1 MEEIVKTGKYYKI
14 ESHIVNGVRYFYLCS
29 KEEVGYIIVTRCC
42 ENILLAF
49 EVAEREE
56 GLNHV

>member
-1 MEEIVKTGKYYKI
+1 MEETVKTGKYYKI

-29 KEEVGYIIVTRCC
+29 KEEAGYIIVTRSC
-42 ENILLAF
+42 ENALLAF

-56 GLNHV
+56 G